1 MHLCP
6 KLVGSLAWI
15 IFLSIC
21 NDFFFIFLPQMLST
35 LPKQKYFMSLQEAI
49 AVLEI
54 FITGIKK
61 ITKARNRAPITDE
74 IETRRGSTF
83 KVAIAF
89 EEFALKYSK
98 LHLTGTR
105 SSQVID
111 SQTMGEFKQ
120 RIIYRPWW
128 CSKLI

>member
-1 MHLCP
+1 
-6 KLVGSLAWI
+6 
-15 IFLSIC
+15 
-21 NDFFFIFLPQMLST
+21 MLST

-54 FITGIKK
+54 FIT
-61 ITKARNRAPITDE
+61 KARNRAPITDE
-74 IETRRGSTF
+74 IETRRRSTF

-105 SSQVID
+105 SPQVID

-120 RIIYRPWW
+120 RIIYRP
-128 CSKLI
+128 

>member
-1 MHLCP
+1 
-6 KLVGSLAWI
+6 
-15 IFLSIC
+15 
-21 NDFFFIFLPQMLST
+21 MLST

-54 FITGIKK
+54 F

>member
-1 MHLCP
+1 
-6 KLVGSLAWI
+6 
-15 IFLSIC
+15 
-21 NDFFFIFLPQMLST
+21 MLST
-35 LPKQKYFMSLQEAI
+35 LPKQKCFMSLQEAI

-54 FITGIKK
+54 F

-74 IETRRGSTF
+74 IETRGRSTF

-105 SSQVID
+105 SSQVIE
-111 SQTMGEFKQ
+111 SQKMCEFKQ
-120 RIIYRPWW
+120 RIIYRP
-128 CSKLI
+128 

>member
-1 MHLCP
+1 
-6 KLVGSLAWI
+6 
-15 IFLSIC
+15 
-21 NDFFFIFLPQMLST
+21 MLST

-54 FITGIKK
+54 FITGIKN

-120 RIIYRPWW
+120 RIIYRP
-128 CSKLI
+128 

>member
-1 MHLCP
+1 
-6 KLVGSLAWI
+6 
-15 IFLSIC
+15 
-21 NDFFFIFLPQMLST
+21 MLST

-54 FITGIKK
+54 FIT
-61 ITKARNRAPITDE
+61 KARNRAPITDE
-74 IETRRGSTF
+74 IETRRRSTF

-111 SQTMGEFKQ
+111 NQKMGEFKQ

>member
-1 MHLCP
+1 
-6 KLVGSLAWI
+6 
-15 IFLSIC
+15 
-21 NDFFFIFLPQMLST
+21 MLST

-54 FITGIKK
+54 F

-120 RIIYRPWW
+120 RIIYRP
-128 CSKLI
+128 